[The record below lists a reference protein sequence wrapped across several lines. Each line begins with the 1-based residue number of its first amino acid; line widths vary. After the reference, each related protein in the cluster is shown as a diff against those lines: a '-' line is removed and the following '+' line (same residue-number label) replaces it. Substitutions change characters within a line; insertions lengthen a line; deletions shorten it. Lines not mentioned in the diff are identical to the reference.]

1 MTQPPRRQRRE
12 TAEAPCG
19 IGGLSPHPARGP
31 ITALRVLR
39 RGFEITVDT
48 NRAEHFQGNAGDR
61 FMVKGM
67 TVLALDEPTYQ
78 LVDPLTVYCGLGAHE
93 DVDSALAAILWR
105 RPIILRGSR
114 TEEVFELARA
124 IHEHSIRKGFPFT
137 QVNTVP
143 VNDAAIEALCT
154 EAGCGTIF
162 LDLTKPVE
170 LPRTFVRNLFSDHF
184 HLWTIAVAPAAEEA
198 CRCFGP
204 RTDFIPFCTLGFRR
218 TSWHPAVQDAPFTQ
232 N

>member
-1 MTQPPRRQRRE
+1 
-12 TAEAPCG
+12 
-19 IGGLSPHPARGP
+19 
-31 ITALRVLR
+31 
-39 RGFEITVDT
+39 
-48 NRAEHFQGNAGDR
+48 
-61 FMVKGM
+61 MVKGM

-184 HLWTIAVAPAAEEA
+184 HLWTIAVAPAVEEA

>member
-31 ITALRVLR
+31 VTALRVLG
-39 RGFEITVDT
+39 RGFEITVDA
-48 NRAEHFQGNAGDR
+48 NGAERFRGNVGDR

-67 TVLALDEPTYQ
+67 TVLALDEPTHQ
-78 LVDPLTVYCGLGAHE
+78 LVQPLTVYCGIGAHK
-93 DVDSALAAILWR
+93 DVDSALAAILWK
-105 RPIILRGSR
+105 RPIIMSGSR
-114 TEEVFELARA
+114 SKDVLELARA
-124 IHEHSIRKGFPFT
+124 IHEHSIRRGFPFL

-143 VNDAAIEALCT
+143 TNDAAIEALCRD
-154 EAGCGTIF
+154 AGCGTLF
-162 LDLTKPVE
+162 LDLTKRVE
-170 LPRTFVRNLFSDHF
+170 LPRTLVRNLFSDHF

-204 RTDFIPFCTLGFRR
+204 GTDFIPFCTLGFRR
-218 TSWHPAVQDAPFTQ
+218 TSEHTSTFTQ